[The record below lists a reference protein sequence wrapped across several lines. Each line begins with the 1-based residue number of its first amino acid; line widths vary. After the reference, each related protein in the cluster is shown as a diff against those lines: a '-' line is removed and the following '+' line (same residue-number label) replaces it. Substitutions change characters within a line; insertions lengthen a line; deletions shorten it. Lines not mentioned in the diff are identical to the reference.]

1 MKTVMA
7 RAWTLLT
14 GATGFIGFA
23 LARQL
28 LERGYYVKALV
39 RPGSNIRLFERFPRD
54 RFQLAFGDV
63 TLESTVY
70 RASMGCERLFHVAS
84 VFKYWS
90 TRPGSIIEPAVLGTK
105 AVLAAARAQR
115 LERIVVTSSA
125 AILGTSTGDE
135 PMNEEHENQ
144 LLDPEVYIRAKV
156 AAERVVQEHIDAG
169 MPIISVLPTAV
180 FGPGDRKPTPN
191 GRTLLDYLQLAP
203 SRRIP
208 ATDGGVSVVDVDD
221 VAAGHILAME
231 RGTIGQR
238 YLLGGENVTFRQLFQ
253 LAHELTGLARPG
265 SAPGKALIEL
275 AGRALEVYAR
285 CAATDPILTY
295 RLARDYAFA
304 RVWVSSEKA
313 ERELGYTHRPARE
326 TLARA
331 IRFYLTN
338 QYLPQSLTRQVRLS
352 LRPS

>member
-1 MKTVMA
+1 
-7 RAWTLLT
+7 
-14 GATGFIGFA
+14 
-23 LARQL
+23 
-28 LERGYYVKALV
+28 
-39 RPGSNIRLFERFPRD
+39 
-54 RFQLAFGDV
+54 
-63 TLESTVY
+63 
-70 RASMGCERLFHVAS
+70 
-84 VFKYWS
+84 
-90 TRPGSIIEPAVLGTK
+90 
-105 AVLAAARAQR
+105 
-115 LERIVVTSSA
+115 
-125 AILGTSTGDE
+125 
-135 PMNEEHENQ
+135 
-144 LLDPEVYIRAKV
+144 
-156 AAERVVQEHIDAG
+156 
-169 MPIISVLPTAV
+169 
-180 FGPGDRKPTPN
+180 
-191 GRTLLDYLQLAP
+191 
-203 SRRIP
+203 
-208 ATDGGVSVVDVDD
+208 
-221 VAAGHILAME
+221 ME
-231 RGTIGQR
+231 RGKIGQR

-338 QYLPQSLTRQVRLS
+338 QYLPHSLTRQVRLS